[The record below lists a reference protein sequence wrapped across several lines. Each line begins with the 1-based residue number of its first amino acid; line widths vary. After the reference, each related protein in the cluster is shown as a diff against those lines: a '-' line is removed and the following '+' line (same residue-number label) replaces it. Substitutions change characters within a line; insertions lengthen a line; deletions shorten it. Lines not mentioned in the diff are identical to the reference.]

1 MIKSAKWD
9 RLKSQWAVLSF
20 YQCFESAVALVLT
33 FVIGLIVLVALFRLT
48 LSVVGGL
55 LWGALDP
62 LDQAVFQSVF
72 GEILRHH
79 KALVIGNFLGGVALI
94 GTVT

>member
-1 MIKSAKWD
+1 MTKSASWD

-20 YQCFESAVALVLT
+20 YQRFESAVALVLT

-48 LSVVGGL
+48 LSVVTGL

-72 GEILRHH
+72 GEILTLLI
-79 KALVIGNFLGGVALI
+79 ALEFNH
-94 GTVT
+94 TSSTS